1 MTFRDP
7 RAVPSKKYPRA
18 VSHALLACPLL
29 AAGLGLPLQAQQV
42 LTSVAQP
49 GFAYVD
55 GNRAVYLDYPA
66 SKTAIIEIDLDTKVK
81 KTLLPESG
89 ATPYYIDFGVS
100 GDDLAYVAFTTRPQ
114 YPLDYLN
121 IRTGAKKTLDA
132 DAGWKESVW
141 AGGGMVVWIDYRHKT
156 AADKNGEVY
165 LYDLVAS
172 TGKRVTT
179 NPGYQAKPVTDGK
192 HIAYLD
198 YGAGGKA
205 VLTLYNIQSGA
216 TVVPSA
222 TSAHQDNPRV
232 QGDWVVWEDY
242 RNAVADTL
250 NADIYAYRISTR
262 EVKALCTQPGFQGRP
277 YLKGQAVVWEDYRGA
292 GGDAAKV
299 DVWGYDLAGSQ
310 EHQVTTRAGFDASPV
325 HDGNR
330 VVWFG
335 IDGAAMNLYVGSLP
349 FSNTT
354 LVRAR
359 ALVGIA
365 AARGLYR
372 ADGRSGF
379 AARDGSSASRTRAGS
394 ALLPWR

>member
-1 MTFRDP
+1 MLFRCTQT
-7 RAVPSKKYPRA
+7 V
-18 VSHALLACPLL
+18 VLLTTA
-29 AAGLGLPLQAQQV
+29 LGLPLGAQQV
-42 LTSVAQP
+42 LTTVSQP

-66 SKTAIIEIDLDTKVK
+66 SKTAIIEIDLDTKAK
-81 KTLLPESG
+81 RTLLPEAG

-100 GDDLAYVAFTTRPQ
+100 GNDLPYVAFSTRPQ

-121 IRTGAKKTLDA
+121 IGTGAKKTLDA

-165 LYDLVAS
+165 LYDLAAGS
-172 TGKRVTT
+172 GRRVT
-179 NPGYQAKPVTDGK
+179 NNVGYQAKPVTDGS
-192 HIAYLD
+192 HIAWLD
-198 YGAGGKA
+198 YSGGAKA

-222 TSAHQDNPRV
+222 ISAHQDNPRV

-242 RNAVADTL
+242 RNAGTDTL
-250 NADIYAYRISTR
+250 NADIYAYNIATQT
-262 EVKALCTQPGFQGRP
+262 VKALCTQPGFQGRP

-292 GGDAAKV
+292 GGDASKV
-299 DVWGYDLAGSQ
+299 DIWGYDLAGDR
-310 EHQVTTRAGFDASPV
+310 EHQMTSRVGFDASPV

-330 VVWFG
+330 LVWFG
-335 IDGAAMNLYVGSLP
+335 TDGAAMNLYVGSLP
-349 FSNTT
+349 FGNST
-354 LVRAR
+354 LAR
-359 ALVGIA
+359 SRPVTGIDA
-365 AARGLYR
+365 TGGFYR
-372 ADGRSGF
+372 ADGRSVP
-379 AARDGSSASRTRAGS
+379 ALREALPAQRVRAGI